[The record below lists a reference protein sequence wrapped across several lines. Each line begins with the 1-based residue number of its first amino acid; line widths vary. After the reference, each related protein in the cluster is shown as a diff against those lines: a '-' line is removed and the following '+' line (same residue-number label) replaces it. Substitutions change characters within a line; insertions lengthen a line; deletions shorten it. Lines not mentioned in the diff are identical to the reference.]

1 MTRVHGAAGAS
12 EGPRRSLLLAGG
24 GMRVAYQA
32 GVIRALLEDGLTF
45 AHADGTSGGIMNL
58 AMLLSGLTPDEIC
71 ERWRTL
77 DVKAFSSLLPLKE
90 YLKLPS
96 AMAMADADGIRDK
109 VFPHLGI
116 DPERIRAAE
125 GIQGTFNVCN
135 YTSKVNEAIPHQK
148 IDEDYLVAS
157 ITLPVIMPPVPI
169 GDSLYVDS
177 VWIKDTNLSEAI
189 RRGAEEIWLVWCIGN
204 HTEYRP
210 GIFEQY
216 VHMIE
221 MSANG
226 VLNEELRWLGEV
238 NERIL
243 AGEPVGG
250 RKTPIRLHV
259 IRPEFPLPLDPDYF
273 LGRIDG
279 KTLVAMGYRDAKRYL
294 AGRVPDGVPPGPGA
308 TRMKIPPPGI
318 AFRETMSGPFV
329 LGEADPGRAGEGPPM
344 SLHAAVEIHDLDRF
358 LADRDHTATLAG
370 HIEYAPFGGYVP
382 ARTGVF
388 NLFSP
393 GEDSRV
399 KLMVYE
405 AGFEHEGRE
414 YYLAGHKHVRND
426 PGFDLWED
434 TTTLYATLHEGSS
447 RDGPVAGTGILRL
460 DMGQFLKMLPTVRAT
475 FAGAATD
482 QAKLVARFGRFFL
495 GSLWKQYG
503 PG

>member
-1 MTRVHGAAGAS
+1 MTVVHGAAGGPA
-12 EGPRRSLLLAGG
+12 GPRRSLLLAGG

-32 GVIRALLEDGLTF
+32 GVIRALFEEGLTF

-58 AMLLSGLTPDEIC
+58 GMLLSGLSPDEIC

-77 DVKAFSSLLPLKE
+77 DVKGFSSLLLLKE

-96 AMAMADADGIRDK
+96 AMAMADADGIRGK

-116 DPERIRAAE
+116 DPDRIRAAE

-135 YTSKVNEAIPHQK
+135 YTTKVNEAIPHQQ

-157 ITLPVIMPPVPI
+157 ITLPVIMPPVVI
-169 GDSLYVDS
+169 GGALYVDS
-177 VWIKDTNLSEAI
+177 VWIKDTNVYEAV

-204 HTEYRP
+204 HAEYRP
-210 GIFEQY
+210 GILEQY

-226 VLNEELRWLGEV
+226 VLNEELRWLNEV

-243 AGEPVGG
+243 AGDPVGG
-250 RKTPIRLHV
+250 REKPIRLHV

-279 KTLVAMGYRDAKRYL
+279 KTLVGMGYRDAKRYL
-294 AGRVPDGVPPGPGA
+294 AERVPDGLPPGPGT

-318 AFRETMSGPFV
+318 AFRETMSGPFT
-329 LGEADPGRAGEGPPM
+329 LGSTDPREAGEGVPL
-344 SLHAAVEIHDLDRF
+344 SLHAAIAIHDLDRF
-358 LADRDHTATLAG
+358 IADRDHSGSLAG
-370 HIEYAPFGGYVP
+370 HIEYGPFGGYLP
-382 ARTGVF
+382 AKAGVF

-393 GEDSRV
+393 AEDSRV
-399 KLMVYE
+399 KLMVYGV
-405 AGFEHEGRE
+405 GFEHDGRD
-414 YYLAGHKHVRND
+414 YYLAGRKELNND
-426 PGFDLWED
+426 PGFDLWKD

-447 RDGPVAGTGILRL
+447 VRGPVVGAGTLRL

-475 FAGAATD
+475 FAGTAGERAR
-482 QAKLVARFGRFFL
+482 LVARFGEFFL
-495 GSLWKQYG
+495 GSLWKQYS